1 MTPRTGS
8 LELEAP
14 AKLNLSLS
22 VTGRHDGYHQLTGV
36 WVLLELA
43 DRLLLSAGATGLGV
57 AGPAADGVPADRDA
71 NLAWR
76 GLVAGLGAEPSL
88 AWLALDKR
96 VPAAAGLGGGSSD
109 AAAAW
114 RLGRAWSGGTDAPAT
129 TDELAALARLGADV
143 PFFAAQ
149 AAVARVSGIGERVAA
164 LHAPGRPLEV
174 VLLNPGFGLSTAE
187 VFAELRPE
195 DWSRAEQAPR
205 IDDAPQLTP
214 GSNDLLAAARRL
226 RPELDDLMRIVRAA
240 GGDPRLTGS
249 GPTIYSLTDDPER
262 ATALAAQL
270 SERLPTAEVRISLT
284 RTRLQAASIR
294 ATYQEEA

>member
-1 MTPRTGS
+1 MPRTGS

-22 VTGRHDGYHQLTGV
+22 VTGRRGGYHELTGV

-43 DRLLLSAGATGLGV
+43 DRLLLSAGATGLRVG
-57 AGPAADGVPADRDA
+57 GPAANGVPADRDA

-129 TDELAALARLGADV
+129 TGELAALARLGADV

-149 AAVARVSGIGERVAA
+149 TAVARVSGIGERVAA
-164 LHAPGRPLEV
+164 LDAPGRPLEV

-187 VFAELRPE
+187 VFAELRPD
-195 DWSRAEQAPR
+195 DWSQADRGPR
-205 IDDAPQLTP
+205 TDAPQLTP

-226 RPELDDLMRIVRAA
+226 RPGLDDLMRITRAA

-249 GPTIYSLTDDPER
+249 GPTIYSVTDDPER
-262 ATALAAQL
+262 AAALAAQL
-270 SERLPTAEVRISLT
+270 AERLPTAEVRISLT

-294 ATYQEEA
+294 ATHQEEA